1 MSNPNETTL
10 VGDIARIIAGNTERV
25 RGDFKNGGAVNPF
38 IVVADGFKVEYLE
51 PAKESPLASYITACP
66 TFHDAG
72 SFASYVSAFKDTSTR
87 VFLDAINASFHAV
100 MDYHS
105 TAGMQA
111 RCVARCAHRAAF
123 KLQKSPEWAFWSG
136 LHDVWLTQE
145 RVVEILEDHRADI
158 VSPSAAD
165 LVKLAS
171 DLKATESAEFVQ
183 KTTRTGSG
191 AAVVLTTKVE
201 SGSGESITPEAEM
214 VISIPVFKNG
224 TKLALDVAL
233 TWRGKP
239 KEFVK
244 FRVLEMQQKLDAA
257 IANEREL
264 VAAASGVPVL
274 LGTV

>member
-1 MSNPNETTL
+1 MSNPNESTL

-25 RGDFKNGGAVNPF
+25 QGKFKNGGDVNPF
-38 IVVADGFKVEYLE
+38 IIIPEGHFLQTLS
-51 PAKESPLASYITACP
+51 PATESPLPSYITASP

-72 SFASYVSAFKDTSTR
+72 SFAAYVSGFKGASTR
-87 VFLDAINASFHAV
+87 IFLDAINASFHSV
-100 MDYHS
+100 LDYH
-105 TAGMQA
+105 APGKVE
-111 RCVARCAHRAAF
+111 RCSHRALF
-123 KLQKSPEWAFWSG
+123 KLQLSPEWKFWSG

-145 RVVEILEDHRADI
+145 QVVEILEDHRADI

-239 KEFVK
+239 QQFVK

-264 VAAASGVPVL
+264 VAAAAGVPVL

>member
-1 MSNPNETTL
+1 MSNPNESTL
-10 VGDIARIIAGNTERV
+10 VQDIARIIAGNTERV
-25 RGDFKNGGAVNPF
+25 RGDFKNGGPIQPF
-38 IVVADGFKVEYLE
+38 VVVANGYDVKYLE
-51 PAKESPLASYITACP
+51 PAKESPLPSYITACP

-87 VFLDAINASFHAV
+87 VFLDALNASFHAV
-100 MDYHS
+100 MDYH
-105 TAGMQA
+105 TELGT
-111 RCVARCAHRAAF
+111 VARCAHRAVF
-123 KLQKSPEWAFWSG
+123 KLQQSPEWVFWSK

-145 RVVEILEDHRADI
+145 RVIEILEDHRADI